1 MPETDY
7 RDVRLGELLES
18 LAEGPPAPGGA
29 SAAALTAAFAASLVT
44 MVARKSGSSWAEAG
58 GAAAQAQALEAK
70 VVPLAMATAEAW
82 EAALVALHGG
92 DNGAQTEPDANLEEK
107 LARSAEIPL
116 AIAEAAADIARL
128 AAVVA
133 DLGDGTYRSDATA
146 AAVLAAGAARASAH
160 FVAINLGTRPDD
172 EWLSRASLSA
182 DAAADAAS
190 RALDAGP

>member
-1 MPETDY
+1 VPETDY
-7 RDVRLGELLES
+7 RDVRLGDFLEG
-18 LAEGPPAPGGA
+18 LTGGAPGPGGA
-29 SAAALTAAFAASLVT
+29 SAAAMTAAFAASLVT
-44 MVARKSGSSWAEAG
+44 MVARKSADSWAEAA
-58 GAAAQAQALEAK
+58 GAAAQARGLEAR
-70 VVPLAMATAEAW
+70 VIPLATATAAAW
-82 EAALVALHGG
+82 EAALEALG
-92 DNGAQTEPDANLEEK
+92 GAQDGAPTERNAQLEEK

-133 DLGDGTYRSDATA
+133 ELGEGTYRSDAAA

-172 EWLSRASLSA
+172 EWLQRAVSSS